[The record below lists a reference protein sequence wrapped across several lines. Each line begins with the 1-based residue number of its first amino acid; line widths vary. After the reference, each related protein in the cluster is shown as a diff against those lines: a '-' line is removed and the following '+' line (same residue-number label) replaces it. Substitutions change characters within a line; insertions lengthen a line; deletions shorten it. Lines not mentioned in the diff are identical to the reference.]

1 MERAGGSPPAPL
13 DAASKSVALTPAQ
26 KQKAYRDRLK
36 KRLQDKDRRLAELE
50 GKADGRAAAP
60 RGTETDAAADAL
72 AQELA
77 QAKAHIRKLEAEL
90 ARERTR
96 RTRVYGEV
104 HHRSLDWHRDE

>member
-1 MERAGGSPPAPL
+1 
-13 DAASKSVALTPAQ
+13 VALTSAE

-36 KRLQDKDRRLAELE
+36 KQQRDKDRRLAEFE
-50 GKADGRAAAP
+50 GK
-60 RGTETDAAADAL
+60 AADAL

-96 RTRVYGEV
+96 RPRVYGEV
-104 HHRSLDWHRDE
+104 HRSLDWHRDE